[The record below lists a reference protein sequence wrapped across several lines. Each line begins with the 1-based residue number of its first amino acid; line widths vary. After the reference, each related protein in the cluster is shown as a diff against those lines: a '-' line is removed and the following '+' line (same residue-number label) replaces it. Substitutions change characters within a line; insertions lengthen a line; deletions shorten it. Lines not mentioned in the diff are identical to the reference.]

1 MFAHFHARAATLEH
15 PSWRLMFL
23 APLALIG
30 SAEAHSPFLL
40 PNLFDLDKREH
51 VTVIGSFTEE
61 FFSPDVVMKSDDYH
75 VVGPDGARRPLTPV
89 YTRDMAVLEAETKE
103 QGTYRISTGRRTGRT
118 AKAAWVQG
126 DWKFLAPNEAAPAG
140 SRVYDVTSVTVA
152 ETYVTR
158 GKPSQ
163 PALTPRNSGLEFRA
177 ITHPS
182 SFFVGSDAKFQVLFD
197 GKPVASQVIS
207 VYAGEARYSL
217 QKAPV
222 EVKASAAG
230 EFSIKPDRSRVFVV
244 MTRYRPEP
252 AAAGKEGVSYT
263 YSLVFEATD

>member
-1 MFAHFHARAATLEH
+1 MNKHR
-15 PSWRLMFL
+15 SWPLAIL
-23 APLALIG
+23 APLVFIG

-51 VTVIGSFTEE
+51 VTVVGSFTEE
-61 FFSPDVVMKSDDYH
+61 FFAPDVAMKSDDYH
-75 VVGPDGARRPLTPV
+75 VVGPDGTRRPVTPV
-89 YTRDMAVLEAETKE
+89 YTRDMAIIEAETKE

-126 DWKFLAPNEAAPAG
+126 DWKFLAPNEAAPVG
-140 SRVYDVTSVTVA
+140 SRVYDVTSITMA

-163 PALTPRNSGLEFRA
+163 TALAPRNSGLEFRA

-182 SFFVGSDAKFQVLFD
+182 SLFVASDAKFQLLFD
-197 GKPVASQVIS
+197 GKPVANQTIS
-207 VYAGEARYSL
+207 VYAGEARYSQ

-222 EVKASAAG
+222 EVKTNAAG
-230 EFSIKPDRSRVFVV
+230 EFSIKPDRAGAFVA
-244 MTRYRPEP
+244 MTRFRPEP
-252 AAAGKEGVSYT
+252 AAAGKDGVSYT